1 MHEIKLK
8 PCPFCRG
15 KATLKG
21 ICGSE
26 SAYAFVVCEICG
38 ARTEKTYEFD
48 LCGKEVFT
56 PSFFLEKAKS
66 RVVSLW
72 NARA

>member
-1 MHEIKLK
+1 MAELK
-8 PCPFCRG
+8 PCPFCG
-15 KATLKG
+15 GEAKLKG

-26 SAYAFVVCEICG
+26 SAYAFVICERCG

-48 LCGKEVFT
+48 LYGKEVIT

-66 RVVSLW
+66 RAVSLW
-72 NARA
+72 NARALQ

>member
-1 MHEIKLK
+1 MAEPK
-8 PCPFCRG
+8 PCPFCGG

-48 LCGKEVFT
+48 LYGKEVIT

-66 RVVSLW
+66 RAVSLW
-72 NARA
+72 NARV